1 MKTQLDKNIKN
12 IRVGLN
18 WTSSREYSFDLDLS
32 AFLLDEKDL
41 ARSDEDFVFY
51 NNHASVNEAL
61 LFSGDDRSGMVDGTN
76 ESIFVDLSKIP
87 ESIRKAV
94 FCVTFD
100 DAGEDYIFGEA
111 ESIVLSASAV
121 ADQFDKGESAFC
133 SVDLAKH
140 CPQSSSMAVLEL
152 SRCDEGWEYDMI
164 CDSADFGLL
173 ELCSRYGLAAEV

>member
-1 MKTQLDKNIKN
+1 MKTPLEKNIKN

-18 WTSSREYSFDLDLS
+18 WTSGREYSFDLDLS

-41 ARSDEDFVFY
+41 ARSDEDLVFY
-51 NNHASVNEAL
+51 NNHASVNDAL

-76 ESIFVDLSKIP
+76 ESIFVDLEKIP
-87 ESIRKAV
+87 ENIHKAV

-100 DAGEDYIFGEA
+100 DTEEEYIFGEA
-111 ESIVLSASAV
+111 ESIVLSACGV
-121 ADQFDKGESAFC
+121 ADQFDKGDSSFF

-140 CPQSSSMAVLEL
+140 CPQSSAMAVLEL
-152 SRCDEGWEYDMI
+152 TRCDDGWEYDMI

-173 ELCSRYGLAAEV
+173 ELCSRYGLVAEV

>member
-1 MKTQLDKNIKN
+1 MNIKK

-18 WTSSREYSFDLDLS
+18 WTSGKEYSFDLDLS

-41 ARSDEDFVFY
+41 ARGDEDFVFY
-51 NNHASVNEAL
+51 NNPVSVGEAL
-61 LFSGDDRSGMVDGTN
+61 VLSGDDRSGMVEGTN
-76 ESIFVDLSKIP
+76 ESIFVDLEKIP
-87 ESIRKAV
+87 ENIRKAV

-100 DAGEDYIFGEA
+100 DTEEDRIFGEA
-111 ESIVLSASAV
+111 ESIVLSASSV
-121 ADQFDKGESAFC
+121 IDEFDKGESPFC

-140 CPQSSSMAVLEL
+140 CHLSGAMAVLEL
-152 SRCDEGWEYDMI
+152 SRSDEGWEYDMI

>member
-1 MKTQLDKNIKN
+1 MKTQLDKNIKF

-18 WTSSREYSFDLDLS
+18 WTSGREDSFDLDLS

-51 NNHASVNEAL
+51 NRLVSEGGAL
-61 LFSGDDRSGMVDGTN
+61 SLSGDDRVGTVDGTN
-76 ESIFVDLSKIP
+76 EAIFVDLDRIP
-87 ESIRKAV
+87 ENIRKAV

-100 DAGEDYIFGEA
+100 DSGEEHIFGEA
-111 ESIVLSASAV
+111 ESIVLFASGV
-121 ADQFDKGESAFC
+121 TDQFDKGGSPFF

-140 CPQSSSMAVLEL
+140 CPQTSAMAVLEL
-152 SRCDEGWEYDMI
+152 SKGDDGWEYDMI

>member
-18 WTSSREYSFDLDLS
+18 WTSGREYSFDLDLS

-41 ARSDEDFVFY
+41 VRSDENFVFY
-51 NNHASVNEAL
+51 NNHASVNDAL
-61 LFSGDDRSGMVDGTN
+61 LFSGDDRSGMADGTN
-76 ESIFVDLSKIP
+76 ESIYADLEKIP
-87 ESIRKAV
+87 EDIRKVV

-100 DAGEDYIFGEA
+100 DTEEEHIFGEA
-111 ESIVLSASAV
+111 ESIVLSACGV
-121 ADQFDKGESAFC
+121 NDEFDKGDSPFC

-140 CPQSSSMAVLEL
+140 CPQSSAMAVLEFT
-152 SRCDEGWEYDMI
+152 RCDAGWEYDII

>member
-1 MKTQLDKNIKN
+1 MKTQLDSSIQK

-18 WTSSREYSFDLDLS
+18 WTSGREYSFDLDLS

-41 ARSDEDFVFY
+41 ARGDEDFVFY
-51 NNHASVNEAL
+51 NNPVSAGEAVIL
-61 LFSGDDRSGMVDGTN
+61 SGDDRSGMVDGTN
-76 ESIFVDLSKIP
+76 ESIFVHLEKIP
-87 ESIRKAV
+87 ESITKAV

-100 DAGEDYIFGEA
+100 DTGEEHIFGEA
-111 ESIVLSASAV
+111 ESIVLSASVV
-121 ADQFDKGESAFC
+121 ADQFDKGDNSFC

-140 CPQSSSMAVLEL
+140 CPQSSAMAVLEL
-152 SRCDEGWEYDMI
+152 TRRGDGWEYDII

>member
-1 MKTQLDKNIKN
+1 MKTPLEKNIKN

-18 WTSSREYSFDLDLS
+18 WTSGREYSFDLDLS

-41 ARSDEDFVFY
+41 ARSDEDLVFY
-51 NNHASVNEAL
+51 NNYASVNDAL

-76 ESIFVDLSKIP
+76 ESIFVDLEKIP
-87 ESIRKAV
+87 ENIHKVV

-100 DAGEDYIFGEA
+100 DTGKEHIFGEA
-111 ESIVLSASAV
+111 ESIVLSACGV
-121 ADQFDKGESAFC
+121 ADQFDKGNSSFF

-152 SRCDEGWEYDMI
+152 ARRDKGWEFDMI